1 MPNKPPVKTGMM
13 NKKLAGIPGK
23 WWILGGAGTAGIIFY
38 SYRKSAATAAASP
51 ALAADNTANAQQDAI
66 DPNTGVPYA
75 DDAMYADTSQDYG
88 SAGFVGAQEQGQGFD
103 PATGLSYDTELQEA
117 LAAAQAGT
125 TGSGAGGSTTTP
137 KSPAP
142 KANNSHWLSATAA
155 ALEKQGYHRGAV
167 ELALG
172 KYLLGQPLT
181 AHQMGIVES
190 GIGIEGKPPHHV
202 PAPHQVPK
210 HPAKKAT
217 PPRKK
222 VTKRVTL
229 HGTKA
234 HV

>member
-13 NKKLAGIPGK
+13 SKKLAGVSTK
-23 WWILGGAGTAGIIFY
+23 WWAIGGLGTAGIIYY

-51 ALAADNTANAQQDAI
+51 ALATDNAANTQQDAI

-75 DDAMYADTSQDYG
+75 DDAMYADSAQNFG

-103 PATGLSYDTELQEA
+103 PATGLAYDTELQAA
-117 LAAAQAGT
+117 LSAAQSDHTSNGGT
-125 TGSGAGGSTTTP
+125 GVTTSKT
-137 KSPAP
+137 P
-142 KANNSHWLSATAA
+142 KANNSHWLTATAA

-181 AHQMGIVES
+181 AHQMGIIES
-190 GIGIEGKPPHHV
+190 GIGIEGQPPHHV
-202 PAPHQVPK
+202 PAPHEVPK
-210 HPAKKAT
+210 HPDHKKT
-217 PPRKK
+217 PPRRKK
-222 VTKRVTL
+222 VTSL

-234 HV
+234 HI